1 MPHPRFRLKSLM
13 ILILLAGLT
22 MGAGL
27 QISRMDPDDIEDLK
41 QRIFLLSPF
50 LVLVLAKFGLI
61 VAARSRRWAV
71 EAPTKLHP
79 VDELEC
85 DEIPS

>member
-1 MPHPRFRLKSLM
+1 M

-22 MGAGL
+22 MRAGL

-61 VAARSRRWAV
+61 VAARSRRWASDT
-71 EAPTKLHP
+71 PTEPRP
-79 VDELEC
+79 VDGLEC